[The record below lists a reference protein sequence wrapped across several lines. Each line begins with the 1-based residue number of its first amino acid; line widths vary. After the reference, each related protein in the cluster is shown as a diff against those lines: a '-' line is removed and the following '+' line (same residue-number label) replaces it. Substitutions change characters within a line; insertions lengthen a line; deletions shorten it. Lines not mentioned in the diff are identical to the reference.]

1 MQNAPEIL
9 HRPAFTEIPE
19 DSAGLEISGDD
30 PCDDPDLGPGSGK
43 TGFRLRIYPNIAQQH
58 TLCSWFGASRWMYN
72 SALFWMKQETR
83 LWKPAYNAWPV
94 DQNGDKLPG
103 APLFPQIST
112 FQKNLKLWRNK
123 DPKKRQPV
131 PFVNREDGLT
141 ELRDMPWL
149 VNAPLS
155 VYTEAARDLK
165 NAFSRSWNKNLQ
177 SGSPQYKEKPVQ
189 EHGQDFSGSC
199 RIQLDAR
206 RSISKSGQK
215 TDPAWLRA
223 WSEGRLEIPG
233 IAGVLEFKDSMDLP
247 KDRPK
252 MVTLSR
258 DGTGVW
264 FLSFALEVSHPDDV
278 ARRQE
283 RSRKTYPL
291 PEIPKALGFDQN
303 LGSENRLVD
312 SEGTHYAFDTKL
324 KSRKKR
330 LKKLQRGLSRKTRG
344 TARYL
349 KAKKKVATCQ
359 GGVANKRDALCHG
372 VAGEAVRVT
381 TIVAMEDL
389 NAKGMCEGQSRGF
402 CLKLHDAA
410 FGKLALIMERKCKKH
425 GRVFLKCHRYDATSK
440 QCSTDGCGYVNFDL
454 KLSDR
459 EWVCPQCGTKHQR
472 DTNAAQNILR
482 HALNPEQAELER
494 QAHKIL
500 LKQHQKAQAAAIK
513 AASKTPRKTKKSK
526 AVASKGQPNFPK
538 GVGCSLSDVEGRVKN
553 TPLGR
558 NARATAST
566 GPVRP
571 LSTG

>member
-1 MQNAPEIL
+1 MQNTDEIL
-9 HRPAFTEIPE
+9 HLPAFPE
-19 DSAGLEISGDD
+19 TQEEGAGPDISEDE
-30 PCDDPDLGPGSGK
+30 PCDEPDFGLGK
-43 TGFRLRIYPNIAQQH
+43 TGFRLRIYPTRDQENTIR
-58 TLCSWFGASRWMYN
+58 SWFGMSRWMYN
-72 SALFWMKQETR
+72 SALFWMKQEIA

-103 APLFPQIST
+103 APFFPPLGT

-131 PFVNREDGLT
+131 PFVNREDGSV
-141 ELRDMPWL
+141 EFRDMPWL
-149 VNAPLS
+149 MNAPVSL
-155 VYTEAARDLK
+155 YNNARIDLQ
-165 NAFSRSWNKNLQ
+165 NAFSRSWNKKLQ

-189 EHGQDFSGSC
+189 EYGQDFSGSC
-199 RIQLDAR
+199 RIRMDQRPGKGYDTPP
-206 RSISKSGQK
+206 KWVQ
-215 TDPAWLRA
+215 AWK
-223 WSEGRLEIPG
+223 EGRVEIPG
-233 IAGVLEFKDSMDLP
+233 ISGFLEFKDSMDLP

-258 DGTGVW
+258 DGTGAW
-264 FLSFALEVSHPDDV
+264 FLSFSLEVSHPEDV
-278 ARRQE
+278 AKRQE

-291 PEIPKALGFDQN
+291 PETPKALGFDQN

-312 SEGTHYAFDTKL
+312 SDGKHYAFDTKL
-324 KSRKKR
+324 KSRQKR
-330 LKKLQRGLSRKTRG
+330 LKKLQRGLSRKKRG

-359 GGVANKRDALCHG
+359 GGVANKRDALCHD

-389 NAKGMCEGQSRGF
+389 NSKAMCEGKSRGF
-402 CLKLHDAA
+402 CVKLQDAA
-410 FGKLALIMERKCKKH
+410 FGQMALIMERKCKKH

-440 QCSTDGCGYVNFDL
+440 QCSTDGCGHVNFDL

-459 EWVCPQCGTKHQR
+459 EWVCPKCGTKHQR

-494 QAHKIL
+494 KAHQLL
-500 LKQHQKAQAAAIK
+500 LKQHKKAQKAALK
-513 AASKTPRKTKKSK
+513 AASKTPRQTKKSK
-526 AVASKGQPNFPK
+526 ARALPGQTDFPK

-553 TPLGR
+553 TSLGR
-558 NARATAST
+558 HARATAST